1 MAAHA
6 ARIRAAGWSGSRRF
20 PGSGTPESDLRDHQN
35 DADERRNDRQ
45 LGSTPGDQPRTDDEQ
60 EDTGRE
66 GLAGVG
72 ADLARRLPGPNRGV
86 GRMPRPS
93 SETRSS

>member
-6 ARIRAAGWSGSRRF
+6 ARIRAAGGSGSRRF
-20 PGSGTPESDLRDHQN
+20 PESGTPESDLRGEEN
-35 DADERRNDRQ
+35 DADEGRNDRQ
-45 LGSTPGDQPRTDDEQ
+45 FGSTPGDQPRSDDEQ
-60 EDTGRE
+60 EDTGQE
-66 GLAGVG
+66 GFAGVG